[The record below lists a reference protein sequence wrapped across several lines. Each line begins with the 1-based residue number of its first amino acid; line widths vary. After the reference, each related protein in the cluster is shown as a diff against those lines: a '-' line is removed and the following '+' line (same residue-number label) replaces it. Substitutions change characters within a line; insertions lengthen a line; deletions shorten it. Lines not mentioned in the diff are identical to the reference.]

1 MLANGPRAQVFRFLL
16 EKHTYTRT
24 AHTVRFYFGR
34 KTHTHENWAVCGVC
48 GTTITKWLSAN
59 DTKWQRYPFDSLS
72 VWWRG
77 KESGGKGVGGL
88 FLSLFYA
95 GFSGQ

>member
-1 MLANGPRAQVFRFLL
+1 MDLGHKFSVFFPKNIHTLAQHTRFAFISV
-16 EKHTYTRT
+16 EK
-24 AHTVRFYFGR
+24 
-34 KTHTHENWAVCGVC
+34 HTHENLAVCGVC

-77 KESGGKGVGGL
+77 KESGGVRVEGLGL